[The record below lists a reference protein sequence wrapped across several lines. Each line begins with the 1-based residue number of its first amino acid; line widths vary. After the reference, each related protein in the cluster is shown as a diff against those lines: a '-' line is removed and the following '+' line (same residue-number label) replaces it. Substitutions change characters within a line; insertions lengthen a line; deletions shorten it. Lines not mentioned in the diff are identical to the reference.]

1 MNQSKD
7 IAASSSIR
15 WCHDIGGEHATN
27 KPLIKTIEVIAL
39 SSYEEKDEQ
48 FKEQVK
54 MIEVSRK
61 SEHATQA
68 NGEGGSLA

>member
-1 MNQSKD
+1 MRYIMLHLYEILLVFIKKMLL
-7 IAASSSIR
+7 R

-27 KPLIKTIEVIAL
+27 KPMIKT
-39 SSYEEKDEQ
+39 
-48 FKEQVK
+48 VK

-61 SEHATQA
+61 SGHATQA